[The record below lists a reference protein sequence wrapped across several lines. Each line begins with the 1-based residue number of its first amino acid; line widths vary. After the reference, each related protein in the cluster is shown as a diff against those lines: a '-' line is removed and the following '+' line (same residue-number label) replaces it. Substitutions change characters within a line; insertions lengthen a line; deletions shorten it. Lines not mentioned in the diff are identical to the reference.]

1 MRHCAARCGPLK
13 DGGGTSCLSAYI
25 LLYQKVMLL
34 RAWATRLYLL
44 AMHEELLPGVP
55 VVNNTR
61 WARFLSDLRDLLPDF
76 SSDDPPT
83 EEEAMLAPA
92 APSAPS
98 PEAVIVSPSSTSML
112 AAPVEAQ
119 PAPVSVVTMPKDVN
133 AKLKPL
139 APPPPQGVKENNP
152 MNTRVASYDSPFD
165 RFLRTKFAGLYD
177 TGTPDLPEAAG
188 MGLAGLGGVYL
199 GGRLAPYGAERAA
212 KAKLDPL
219 LGGIEEFRG
228 DNGSRRVAR
237 SLLDTA
243 AEQHKLTPQSLPW
256 FGGARK
262 DKAILEGSA
271 AMEKELAHRIAKS
284 RTMPL
289 KALGGLAGIL
299 GSGYLL
305 NEYAKQQAQQQQGY

>member
-1 MRHCAARCGPLK
+1 M
-13 DGGGTSCLSAYI
+13 SAYI
-25 LLYQKVMLL
+25 FLYQQLMLL
-34 RAWATRLYLL
+34 CARGARLYLL

-55 VVNNTR
+55 VVNGTR

-76 SSDDPPT
+76 SGDDADP

-92 APSAPS
+92 APS

-112 AAPVEAQ
+112 AAPVEPQ
-119 PAPVSVVTMPKDVN
+119 QAPTSVVTMPKDVN

-139 APPPPQGVKENNP
+139 TPKESTP
-152 MNTRVASYDSPFD
+152 MNTRVASYDTPFD

-228 DNGSRRVAR
+228 SHADRRIAQN
-237 SLLDTA
+237 LMDAA
-243 AEQHKLTPQSLPW
+243 AEQHQLTRQPLPW
-256 FGGARK
+256 FGGGRK
-262 DKAILEGSA
+262 DKAILEGST

-305 NEYAKQQAQQQQGY
+305 NEYAKQQAQQQAQQQQGY